1 MSAIESAG
9 ERSHN
14 TTSMSAAEAI
24 SANGAVVCFAL
35 SQISLKNGF
44 PELAASTALIR
55 MRLTTQL

>member
-9 ERSHN
+9 ERSQR
-14 TTSMSAAEAI
+14 TTSINAADAI

-44 PELAASTALIR
+44 PELTDSTALIST
-55 MRLTTQL
+55 RLTTQL

>member
-9 ERSHN
+9 ERSQS
-14 TTSMSAAEAI
+14 TTSISAADAM

-35 SQISLKNGF
+35 SQISLKNGL

-55 MRLTTQL
+55 TRLTTQL